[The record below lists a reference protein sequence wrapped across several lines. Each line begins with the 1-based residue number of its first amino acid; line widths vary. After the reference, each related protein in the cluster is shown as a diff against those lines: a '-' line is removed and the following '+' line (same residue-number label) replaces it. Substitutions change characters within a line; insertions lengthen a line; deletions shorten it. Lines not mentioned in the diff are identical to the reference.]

1 MPSHKWI
8 QHIWKK
14 LLKLLKKVFQFLN
27 LRYFKTSSFFAVA
40 VSTDCLAVLLCEME
54 DIHPIGEALGITE
67 NNLSAIDSYYDD
79 KGSKF
84 NHTLMLW
91 KMEDPQD
98 PAETLIRHLK
108 QMGRYKISETLTSLS
123 SFGMLYIYIR
133 YCFIVA
139 IWYILHV

>member
-1 MPSHKWI
+1 
-8 QHIWKK
+8 
-14 LLKLLKKVFQFLN
+14 
-27 LRYFKTSSFFAVA
+27 
-40 VSTDCLAVLLCEME
+40 ME

-91 KMEDPQD
+91 KMEDHQD

-108 QMGRYKISETLTSLS
+108 QMGRYKIFDTLTSLS
-123 SFGMLYIYIR
+123 SFGII
-133 YCFIVA
+133 I
-139 IWYILHV
+139 H